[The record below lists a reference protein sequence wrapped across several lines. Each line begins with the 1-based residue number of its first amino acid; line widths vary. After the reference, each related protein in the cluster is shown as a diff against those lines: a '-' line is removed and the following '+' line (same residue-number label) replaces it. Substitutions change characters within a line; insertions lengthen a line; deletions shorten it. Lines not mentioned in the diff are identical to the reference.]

1 MCIDISETSEMDWS
15 DFEVDEYE
23 EKTKPNNAPLLAETS
38 SPFVKEFPE
47 TELSLCSDAPFNSFM
62 ATDFV

>member
-1 MCIDISETSEMDWS
+1 MDWS